1 MAMGG
6 VFTQTDVTNDDQ
18 LWALPFDSARG
29 LLHDSI
35 VRPSPSRHLILRFRQ
50 SKKGDC
56 RNAKR
61 PRLAG
66 FLYGFIEGKIEH
78 PRHGAHFL
86 PLASARADKQG
97 INESFRTQPSLAH
110 QGALLLALAE
120 AAKAGG
126 RKRHIGKTHTGLT
139 LILANRI

>member
-18 LWALPFDSARG
+18 LWDLPFDSARG

-50 SKKGDC
+50 SKKDDC

-78 PRHGAHFL
+78 PRIGGTSFRN
-86 PLASARADKQG
+86 ASARAEKQG
-97 INESFRTQPSLAH
+97 KKEASRPNRGSGNK
-110 QGALLLALAE
+110 GARCSAW
-120 AAKAGG
+120 AKPAKGVGG
-126 RKRHIGKTHTGLT
+126 KRLKVK
-139 LILANRI
+139 R

>member
-18 LWALPFDSARG
+18 LWDLPFDSARG

-35 VRPSPSRHLILRFRQ
+35 VRPRPSRHLILRFRQ
-50 SKKGDC
+50 SKKDDC

-66 FLYGFIEGKIEH
+66 FLYGFIDGKIEH
-78 PRHGAHFL
+78 PRHGAH
-86 PLASARADKQG
+86 
-97 INESFRTQPSLAH
+97 
-110 QGALLLALAE
+110 LLALAE